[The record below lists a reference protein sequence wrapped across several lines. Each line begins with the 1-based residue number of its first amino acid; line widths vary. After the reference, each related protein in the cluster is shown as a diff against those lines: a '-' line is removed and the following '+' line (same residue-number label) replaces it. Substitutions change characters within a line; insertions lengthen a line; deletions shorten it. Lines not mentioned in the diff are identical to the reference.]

1 MYMWSGSRS
10 LSVSLHIVNLFG
22 VPSVWENHAKG
33 KANSRPRGSRRVGE
47 IMVDI
52 FSLAVTTNVY
62 SALEFEDFSCGLSAF
77 AVECPDSREH

>member
-1 MYMWSGSRS
+1 MTRDFTIFWDFHVHRSGSRS

-33 KANSRPRGSRRVGE
+33 KANSRPKGSRRVGE

-52 FSLAVTTNVY
+52 FFHAVTTNV
-62 SALEFEDFSCGLSAF
+62 
-77 AVECPDSREH
+77 